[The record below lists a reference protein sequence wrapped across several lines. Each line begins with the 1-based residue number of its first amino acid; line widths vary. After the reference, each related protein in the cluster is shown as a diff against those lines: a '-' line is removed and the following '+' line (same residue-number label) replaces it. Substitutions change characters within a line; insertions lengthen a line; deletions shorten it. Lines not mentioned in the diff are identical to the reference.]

1 MRPAAAPAR
10 QPCDE
15 QDAVPQVRQPSRHRR
30 PGADVPL
37 GIGAAIGASANW
49 VAVRTLARNA
59 DEFFARL
66 PYSAIEVD
74 AIDVTERRVATWEGP
89 AQR

>member
-1 MRPAAAPAR
+1 MSKMLFRKFGT
-10 QPCDE
+10 
-15 QDAVPQVRQPSRHRR
+15 RR
-30 PGADVPL
+30 GIVALGRMVPL

-74 AIDVTERRVATWEGP
+74 SVDVTERRVATWEGP